1 MCDDRM
7 DPTELIEE
15 VRSGVLQIM
24 VERNRDLVG
33 NATGF
38 LVQGGLVTNS
48 HCIRADV
55 EDAIALRFDN
65 STSDDNPIRLELSRC
80 EIAAESP
87 ESEQD
92 YAFIRLS
99 EPEFVKRHVFEFAD
113 SSALSVGE
121 QVLFLGFPFGRPHLT
136 SHLGYVSSIH
146 KDNVGVEIIQIDGS
160 VNGGN
165 SGGPLLDLKSGKVV
179 GIVTRAVKGFIIEEF
194 DRLLE
199 ALQYNSQALQSP
211 RKLDISVGGID
222 PLKAIGKS
230 FAAMEILARDL
241 RRSANVGI
249 GYAYSSNYVRDQI
262 NNLRS

>member
-1 MCDDRM
+1 VGDNRM
-7 DPTELIEE
+7 DPTEIIEK
-15 VRSGVLQIM
+15 VHLGVLQIM

-33 NATGF
+33 HATGF
-38 LVQGGLVTNS
+38 LVQDGLVTNS
-48 HCIRADV
+48 HCIRTDV
-55 EDAIALRFDN
+55 EDVIALRFDDSN
-65 STSDDNPIRLELSRC
+65 ETPIRLELSRC
-80 EIAAESP
+80 DIAAESP

-99 EPEFVKRHVFEFAD
+99 EPEFAKRHVFEFAD

-121 QVLFLGFPFGRPHLT
+121 QILFLGFPFGDPHLT

-146 KDNVGVEIIQIDGS
+146 KDNVGVDIIQIDGS

-179 GIVTRAVKGFIIEEF
+179 GIVTRAVKGFITEEF

-199 ALQYNSQALQSP
+199 ALQHNSQALQRS
-211 RKLDISVGGID
+211 RKARMVLGGID

-230 FAAMEILARDL
+230 FAAMDILARDL

-249 GYAYSSNYVRDQI
+249 GYAYSSNYVRDKI
-262 NNLRS
+262 KNLRS